1 MGLRTRLLLAFAVL
15 ALVTTTITAG
25 VLYWRART
33 AILQA
38 TQDAAA
44 TALTDRMKTLLPLS
58 SLPPRSR
65 QMEDLVEAL
74 TERGS
79 AALVLFRGQQ
89 VAFGMHPDSV
99 PDTLRT
105 AVQSGRVVWQRV
117 EWGDTPML
125 LVGTQLR
132 LKAQPGLSVP
142 SGLEV
147 YLARNLSAERRS
159 INELTWWAVAVGG
172 VSLGLAAVLAWL
184 AAAGVLRPVRELR
197 QAARRL
203 GEGDLSARV
212 AVRGSDELAEVGRT
226 FNSTARVLEHQVNEL
241 RRMEADARRFVADVS
256 HELRTPLAAMTAVTD
271 VLDEEAGDLPGDAG
285 RAARLVSSETANLTR
300 LVNDLIEVTRFDSG
314 SAALALDDVD
324 VAAIIRAC
332 LRSRGWL
339 DQVEADLPEGITA
352 RLDPRRLDVIVANL
366 VGNALRHGEPPVTVR
381 LTADEAWV
389 MVDVE
394 DSGPGMDDA
403 VLPHVFDRFFKADTA
418 RSRSQGSGLGLAIA
432 WENARLHRK
441 GDRVGT
447 LTAANRPGGGAVFT
461 LALPRYGEG
470 TGEKR

>member
-1 MGLRTRLLLAFAVL
+1 GARRPDHRQGRPGGEQARQSDRPGADRTAPAAGVVPRAQAGAEQAAAAGSGVGARLPRRLPAGRRLRATAAREDRGRPCYAGLRANRARIRLSLRATVTAPALRPEHDPGRPPGRMGLRTRLLLAFAVL

-271 VLDEEAGDLPGDAG
+271 VLDEEAGRLPGDAG
-285 RAARLVSSETANLTR
+285 RAARLVSGETANLTQ
-300 LVNDLIEVTRFDSG
+300 LVND
-314 SAALALDDVD
+314 
-324 VAAIIRAC
+324 
-332 LRSRGWL
+332 
-339 DQVEADLPEGITA
+339 
-352 RLDPRRLDVIVANL
+352 
-366 VGNALRHGEPPVTVR
+366 
-381 LTADEAWV
+381 
-389 MVDVE
+389 
-394 DSGPGMDDA
+394 
-403 VLPHVFDRFFKADTA
+403 
-418 RSRSQGSGLGLAIA
+418 
-432 WENARLHRK
+432 
-441 GDRVGT
+441 
-447 LTAANRPGGGAVFT
+447 
-461 LALPRYGEG
+461 
-470 TGEKR
+470 